1 MRRAFAVAALAAVLL
16 TGCRA
21 ATSGDAAPNP
31 AAPTAPATQPPATVA
46 PSPAAT
52 QPAVAPA
59 QVDSDLSTVEGL
71 LGDLDDDTS
80 KADQAPPD
88 GD

>member
-16 TGCRA
+16 TGCRT

-31 AAPTAPATQPPATVA
+31 AAPTTQPAATTTPA
-46 PSPAAT
+46 PPAAT
-52 QPAVAPA
+52 QPAA
-59 QVDSDLSTVEGL
+59 QVDSDLSSVDGL
-71 LGDLDDDTS
+71 LGDLDDDAS

>member
-1 MRRAFAVAALAAVLL
+1 MKRGFAVAVLAAVLL

-21 ATSGDAAPNP
+21 AASGDAAPNP
-31 AAPTAPATQPPATVA
+31 AAPSAPATQPATVA

-52 QPAVAPA
+52 APAVAPV
-59 QVDSDLSTVEGL
+59 QVDSDLSTVDGL
-71 LGDLDDDTS
+71 LGDLDDDAS